1 MCRRNQLIGV
11 AAVGFGLGLLAA
23 GLFESAFFCG
33 FLGIGAIVV
42 GVIVMQK
49 K

>member
-1 MCRRNQLIGV
+1 MCRRNQLLGIG
-11 AAVGFGLGLLAA
+11 AMGFGLGLLTA

-33 FLGIGAIVV
+33 FV
-42 GVIVMQK
+42 GVCMLVAGIVLAQK